1 VRTVSVGAVTNLAT
15 STPRPIVSPQRHRR
29 LRPRARRIGGLI
41 ASGLSSTRGRRST
54 REDSRRASSLPDHHH
69 TVHPDRSEHWAH
81 GIYSG
86 LVDLFF
92 VAKLM
97 YRAQAI
103 TAASVARTNS
113 RARLR
118 SGSMWP
124 LVSALIRIPVHFY
137 VSRMWNQ
144 PIELTDEANMAAT
157 SS

>member
-1 VRTVSVGAVTNLAT
+1 VLHPSPITTTPFIRSDPSTGRMGSTAVW
-15 STPRPIVSPQRHRR
+15 STCSLSPN
-29 LRPRARRIGGLI
+29 PC
-41 ASGLSSTRGRRST
+41 
-54 REDSRRASSLPDHHH
+54 
-69 TVHPDRSEHWAH
+69 V
-81 GIYSG
+81 
-86 LVDLFF
+86 
-92 VAKLM
+92 

-118 SGSMWP
+118 SGSIWP